1 MSQAPVNR
9 ARRTVGF
16 QDQQQQQ
23 TNGPSHSEIA
33 KSSATEGIVLLHRNI
48 QPIADQLSTKI
59 ITSFATEHRLKEAVK
74 KLEVVE
80 FLPRPI
86 RFKFELRS
94 TKYTKNDPSFTTLAQ
109 QAKDSIVTCQNELKA
124 IMVSTAK
131 LELRLMQRRTIQ
143 LIFESTA
150 FMAKTCIKCITMT
163 ETDDN
168 IFMLF
173 MNGMVHQEIHDWINK
188 SGLKFNDYLKEL
200 PIVTP
205 ANGVADDFE
214 VVTDAR
220 HEDFKKI
227 IKKIFINPKAV
238 MMNAINEKI
247 LAIELSKLAKLHI
260 SEKATTTTIM
270 ELEEEQAVD
279 HAHLDELIER
289 KVQQRTKNLQK
300 QIADLNKQKN
310 SKNSN
315 RGAISPSNSASST
328 NKSKKDKEDKK
339 SKDKSKKNSK
349 ATNNASN
356 STTLARTS
364 TAPPSELNDAAKR
377 TVARA
382 NASPKRANGNGSA
395 SVTKKRRT
403 GKGKKSPPTPK

>member
-1 MSQAPVNR
+1 
-9 ARRTVGF
+9 
-16 QDQQQQQ
+16 
-23 TNGPSHSEIA
+23 
-33 KSSATEGIVLLHRNI
+33 
-48 QPIADQLSTKI
+48 
-59 ITSFATEHRLKEAVK
+59 
-74 KLEVVE
+74 
-80 FLPRPI
+80 
-86 RFKFELRS
+86 
-94 TKYTKNDPSFTTLAQ
+94 
-109 QAKDSIVTCQNELKA
+109 
-124 IMVSTAK
+124 
-131 LELRLMQRRTIQ
+131 
-143 LIFESTA
+143 
-150 FMAKTCIKCITMT
+150 
-163 ETDDN
+163 
-168 IFMLF
+168 
-173 MNGMVHQEIHDWINK
+173 
-188 SGLKFNDYLKEL
+188 
-200 PIVTP
+200 
-205 ANGVADDFE
+205 
-214 VVTDAR
+214 
-220 HEDFKKI
+220 
-227 IKKIFINPKAV
+227 
-238 MMNAINEKI
+238 